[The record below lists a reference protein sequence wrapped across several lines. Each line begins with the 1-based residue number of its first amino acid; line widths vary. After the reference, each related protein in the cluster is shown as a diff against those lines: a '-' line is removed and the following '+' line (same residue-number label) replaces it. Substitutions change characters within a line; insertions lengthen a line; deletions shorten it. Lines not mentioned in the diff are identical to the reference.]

1 MALTGSPKNSDTG
14 LSFPYSL
21 DLLSGTT
28 GNQKLGKESRSLSFL
43 ICCPLADPTACLPV
57 VPPEGCDPRTAAST
71 PDGIAANGP
80 HQTAQ
85 GGCLLQGAPDERP
98 SGEHLVRRITSC
110 TCRWEK
116 ACWQGKGEDRATGI
130 PPLGSTGHFCPV
142 LLLLLAIRVPHVI

>member
-43 ICCPLADPTACLPV
+43 ICCPLADPTACPPV

-98 SGEHLVRRITSC
+98 GGEHLVRRITSC
-110 TCRWEK
+110 TCG
-116 ACWQGKGEDRATGI
+116 GKKLVGRGRGKTEQLGFL
-130 PPLGSTGHFCPV
+130 PWVPLGTSAQSSSCSLPLGCHT
-142 LLLLLAIRVPHVI
+142 